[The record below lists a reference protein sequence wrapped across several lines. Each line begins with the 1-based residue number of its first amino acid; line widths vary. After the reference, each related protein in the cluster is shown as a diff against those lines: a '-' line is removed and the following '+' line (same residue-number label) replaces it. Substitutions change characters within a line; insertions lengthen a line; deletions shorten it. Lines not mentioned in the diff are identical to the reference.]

1 MQDQYNMHLLLE
13 KLGVISIGMQND
25 TLQIATYFNF
35 LEGEQTSINKV
46 GQHPQGFAFL
56 TSQVIAN

>member
-46 GQHPQGFAFL
+46 GQHP
-56 TSQVIAN
+56 